1 MSKFSERYG
10 YVAPNDAI
18 IKEDMPKE
26 IINAFCSLWDY
37 IKSDYDNRTYRY
49 VSCEDLEIEIWC
61 HFLNLR
67 RNDYY
72 SSLYYQIIIEHF
84 LYDEEQPWYIKLD
97 LIEFI
102 VQTMFNMAAYKYNDR
117 KAIGYCEVFVK
128 KLNAEFE
135 RLHYGYRI
143 IDKKVT
149 PITSEMEIQAIEN
162 AINASKNNIKEH
174 LSKAIA
180 LFADRESPD
189 YVNSIKESISA
200 VEAFC
205 RELTGKDTLGK
216 AINELEKRGIKIQ
229 AQLKDG
235 IKQLYAYTNQPDTGI
250 RHSLMDA
257 NTDYR
262 PSYNE
267 AYFMLVSCSAF
278 INYLKGLTSK

>member
-18 IKEDMPKE
+18 IKEDMPQE

-37 IKSDYDNRTYRY
+37 IRSDYDNKICKYIP
-49 VSCEDLEIEIWC
+49 CEGLEIKVWC

-72 SSLYYQIIIEHF
+72 NSIYYQTIIAHF
-84 LYDEEQPWYIKLD
+84 LYDEKQPWYKKLD
-97 LIEFI
+97 LIEFV
-102 VQTMFNMAAYKYNDR
+102 VQVMFNIAYKRNDGR
-117 KAIGYCEVFVK
+117 TIEYCEAFVK

-143 IDKKVT
+143 VDKKVT
-149 PITSEMEIQAIEN
+149 PITSEMEIQVIEDAIS
-162 AINASKNNIKEH
+162 ASKNNIKEH

>member
-1 MSKFSERYG
+1 MSTFSERYG
-10 YVAPNDAI
+10 YVAPNNVI

-37 IKSDYDNRTYRY
+37 IGSDYSNHTYQY
-49 VSCEDLEIEIWC
+49 IPCESLEMEVWR

-67 RNDYY
+67 RNDFYRK
-72 SSLYYQIIIEHF
+72 QVIIVSF
-84 LYDEEQPWYIKLD
+84 LYDENQPWYKKLD

-102 VQTMFNMAAYKYNDR
+102 IQAMFDGAYRRNDGR
-117 KAIGYCEVFVK
+117 AINYCETFVK
-128 KLNAEFE
+128 SLNAEFE

-143 IDKKVT
+143 ADKKVT
-149 PITSEMEIQAIEN
+149 PITSEVEIQTIEDAIRT
-162 AINASKNNIKEH
+162 SKDNIKEH

-205 RELTGKDTLGK
+205 RELTGKSTLG
-216 AINELEKRGIKIQ
+216 AALNELEKKGIKIQ
-229 AQLKDG
+229 ARLKEG
-235 IKQLYAYTNQPDTGI
+235 IEQLYAYTNQPDTGI
-250 RHSLMDA
+250 RHGLMDA
-257 NTDYR
+257 CSDYR

-278 INYLKGLTSK
+278 INYMKGLVSK